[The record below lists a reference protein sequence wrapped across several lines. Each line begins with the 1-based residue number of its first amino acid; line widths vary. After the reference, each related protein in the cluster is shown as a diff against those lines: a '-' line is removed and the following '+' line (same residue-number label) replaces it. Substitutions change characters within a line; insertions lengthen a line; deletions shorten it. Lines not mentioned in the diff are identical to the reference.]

1 MGIKHRPMRPQLFL
15 VTILLISCSTTE
27 KNQYLFDRL
36 TDQETVTIY
45 LSKYHLDSIPSEI
58 GRLKKA
64 RKLYVTLDSSGGWT
78 IYPPLSALQ
87 QRTEKPPFKLL
98 PNEITELSNLK
109 NLRLVELNL
118 KQLPDD
124 FGKLENLDSLDLTLN
139 KLTISNEL
147 DKLMKL
153 KKLKYLGLF
162 GNSVEA
168 TDIEKLKK
176 GNPDLT
182 IASGLD

>member
-1 MGIKHRPMRPQLFL
+1 MRPQILL
-15 VTILLISCSTTE
+15 ITTLLISCSTTE
-27 KNQYLFDRL
+27 KNQYLFERL

-64 RKLYVTLDSSGGWT
+64 RKLYVTLDSSSGWT
-78 IYPPLSALQ
+78 IYPPLSTFFQ
-87 QRTEKPPFKLL
+87 QRAEKPPFKLL
-98 PNEITELSNLK
+98 PSEITELSNLK

-124 FGKLENLDSLDLTLN
+124 FGTLENLDSLDLTLN

-182 IASGLD
+182 IVSGLD

>member
-1 MGIKHRPMRPQLFL
+1 MRTQRFL
-15 VTILLISCSTTE
+15 MTMLLISCSTPE
-27 KNQYLFDRL
+27 KNKYVFDQL

-64 RKLYVTLDSSGGWT
+64 RKLYVTLDSSSGWK
-78 IYPPLSALQ
+78 IYPPLSAFFQ
-87 QRTEKPPFKLL
+87 QRAEKPPFKLL
-98 PNEITELSNLK
+98 PNEITELYNLK

-162 GNSVEA
+162 GNSLEA

-182 IASGLD
+182 IVSGLD